1 MANAVSNSAENLA
14 NAAIATASGTNGSS
28 SANIFLTPPVNA
40 PPPAEGYSEFAQR
53 ATRSAKV
60 GPTGIET
67 LPNAVLPV
75 TYTWDYSTKR
85 VDLRAL
91 YEKSKDLM
99 WNARTD
105 IDWSVDVDP
114 YRENSP
120 DQANPIYGTAMWNK
134 LDPKREIPELRRHMG
149 AYILSNFL
157 HGEQGALLATAQIVN
172 SAPTPDAKF
181 YAAAQVYD
189 EARHV
194 EVYDRYLREKFELVY
209 PISPFLKQLLDTIL
223 TDSRWDFKY
232 LGMQIMV
239 EGVALGAFGF
249 VHQTSTEPLIRQIT
263 ELIMKDESRHV
274 AFGVLSLKDMYKDM
288 PANELRDREDFLL
301 ESSQLLR
308 DRFLGQEVWENV
320 GLPKKE
326 CEELSAKSEV
336 MSLFRKL
343 LFSKIVPNVKKL
355 GLLTPYV
362 RKGFERLDVIEYE
375 NWEASA

>member
-1 MANAVSNSAENLA
+1 MANAPDTIPNPSASISGGPL
-14 NAAIATASGTNGSS
+14 NAAR
-28 SANIFLTPPVNA
+28 L
-40 PPPAEGYSEFAQR
+40 PAEGYTEFAQSM
-53 ATRSAKV
+53 TKSAKV
-60 GPTGIET
+60 GPKGIET
-67 LPNAVLPV
+67 LDGSILPV
-75 TYTWDYSTKR
+75 TYTWDYASKR

-105 IDWSVDVDP
+105 IDWSIDVDP
-114 YRENSP
+114 ERENSP
-120 DQANPIYGTAMWNK
+120 DHANPIYGTEIWNK
-134 LDPKREIPELRRHMG
+134 LDPKTEIPKLRHHMG
-149 AYILSNFL
+149 SYILSNFL

-172 SAPTPDAKF
+172 SAPTPEAKF
-181 YAAAQVYD
+181 YAAAQVFD

-194 EVYDRYLREKFELVY
+194 EVYDRYLREKFEMVY
-209 PISPFLKQLLDTIL
+209 PISPHLKQLLDTIL

-263 ELIMKDESRHV
+263 EFIMKDESRHV

-288 PANELRDREDFLL
+288 PAKELRDREDFLL

-308 DRFLGQEVWENV
+308 DRFLGQEVWERV
-320 GLPKKE
+320 GLPKKR
-326 CEELSAKSEV
+326 CEELSEKSEL

-375 NWEASA
+375 HWEASA

>member
-1 MANAVSNSAENLA
+1 M
-14 NAAIATASGTNGSS
+14 I
-28 SANIFLTPPVNA
+28 
-40 PPPAEGYSEFAQR
+40 
-53 ATRSAKV
+53 
-60 GPTGIET
+60 
-67 LPNAVLPV
+67 
-75 TYTWDYSTKR
+75 
-85 VDLRAL
+85 
-91 YEKSKDLM
+91 
-99 WNARTD
+99 
-105 IDWSVDVDP
+105 
-114 YRENSP
+114 
-120 DQANPIYGTAMWNK
+120 
-134 LDPKREIPELRRHMG
+134 
-149 AYILSNFL
+149 
-157 HGEQGALLATAQIVN
+157 
-172 SAPTPDAKF
+172 
-181 YAAAQVYD
+181 
-189 EARHV
+189 
-194 EVYDRYLREKFELVY
+194 Y

-263 ELIMKDESRHV
+263 EFIMRDEARHV
-274 AFGVLSLKDMYKDM
+274 AFGVLSLKDMYIDM
-288 PANELRDREDFLL
+288 PKNELRDREDFLL

-326 CEELSAKSEV
+326 CEELAEKSEL

-375 NWEASA
+375 DWEASA

>member
-1 MANAVSNSAENLA
+1 MANASDTIPTPSASISGGASPAPAFSGPLN
-14 NAAIATASGTNGSS
+14 TAK
-28 SANIFLTPPVNA
+28 LPP
-40 PPPAEGYSEFAQR
+40 EGYSAFAE
-53 ATRSAKV
+53 TCTKPAKV
-60 GPTGIET
+60 GPQGIET
-67 LPNAVLPV
+67 LDGSILPV
-75 TYTWDYSTKR
+75 TYTWDYATKR

-105 IDWSVDVDP
+105 IDWSIDVDP
-114 YRENSP
+114 ERENSP
-120 DQANPIYGTAMWNK
+120 DQANPIYGTDIWNK
-134 LDPKREIPELRRHMG
+134 LDPKTEIPRLRHHMG
-149 AYILSNFL
+149 SYILSNFL

-181 YAAAQVYD
+181 YAAAQVFD

-209 PISPFLKQLLDTIL
+209 PISPYLKQLLDTIL

-263 ELIMKDESRHV
+263 EFIMKDESRHV

-288 PANELRDREDFLL
+288 DPKELRDREDFLI

-308 DRFLGQEVWENV
+308 DRFLGQEVWERV
-320 GLPKKE
+320 GLPKAR
-326 CEELSAKSEV
+326 CEELSEKSEM

-375 NWEASA
+375 NWEASV